1 MLWKKVPR
9 LVRDLAA
16 GCGGRSVKIEMSGAD
31 TELDKTILEA
41 INDPLLHL
49 LRNSVDHGIETPAAR
64 SKRGKPETGTISL
77 RACHEGGQVNI
88 EIRDDG
94 EGIAFQRVKQK
105 AVEQG
110 FINAAQAASLSDQE
124 AVNLIFLPGLSTAR
138 EVTNVSGRGVGMDVV
153 KTNIEK
159 IGGTIVVRSEP
170 GKGTSLNIKLPLT
183 LAIVPA
189 LIVASGGEQFAIPQG
204 T

>member
-1 MLWKKVPR
+1 M
-9 LVRDLAA
+9 
-16 GCGGRSVKIEMSGAD
+16 
-31 TELDKTILEA
+31 
-41 INDPLLHL
+41 
-49 LRNSVDHGIETPAAR
+49 
-64 SKRGKPETGTISL
+64 
-77 RACHEGGQVNI
+77 RAYHEGGRVNI

-110 FINAAQAASLSDQE
+110 FINAAQAANLSDQE

-138 EVTNVSGRGVGMDVV
+138 AVTNVSGRGVGMDVV

-159 IGGTIVVRSEP
+159 IGGTIAVRSEP

-189 LIVASGGEQFAIPQG
+189 LIVASGGEQFAIPQANLIELCG
-204 T
+204 SKRKPLPARSNGSTVFPFIGGGGIYCRSSS